1 MTKHLVTDAFLDFID
16 AHRTFDTLPPEV
28 AELTRT
34 LLFDAVSN
42 TLGGTASD
50 KGKIGIQMAQ
60 LMGGV
65 PEATVY
71 ATGQRVS
78 AAVAALANGELQNGL
93 DYDPV
98 PHVPPVLMPAAMA
111 VAEAVGATGKE
122 LLTALAVGGEIAIR
136 LSGVLMR
143 AMHMSLA
150 KTGKTP
156 DVFGNS
162 NEHIIGA
169 AVACGMLYGLDREKM
184 AQCIGIAA
192 GLCTLPICR
201 DWEETMPKSMIKYF
215 PGSWLAHTAV
225 CAAQLAKL
233 GYTANPYTLDAAHG
247 FPAIYCRVDGV
258 WKPEMAIENIGIE
271 WKWLRMG
278 LKPYPACRYLHS
290 NLDCFYQI
298 MDEHHFGPNE
308 IDEIR
313 CYSAAFV
320 AHPDQYSVSN
330 QIDAQFS
337 GPYTL
342 AMAVLG
348 YEPGPAWQSK
358 TALTDPRIREFM
370 PKVKMI
376 TSEKHYEMR
385 KQEPLSWYARVE
397 IDAHGQTYAAE
408 VKYSKG
414 TNLDGYRITM
424 EDLEKR
430 FFNNAQIILPSDKI
444 ERAIAQLK
452 HIEDFDDL
460 APVIANLVL

>member
-1 MTKHLVTDAFLDFID
+1 MAEHLVTDAFLDFID
-16 AHRTFDTLPPEV
+16 THRDFGTIPAEV
-28 AELTRT
+28 VGLTRT

-42 TLGGTASD
+42 TLGGIASD
-50 KGKIGIQMAQ
+50 KGKIGIQMAE

-71 ATGQRVS
+71 ATGQKVS
-78 AAVAALANGELQNGL
+78 AAAAALANGELQNGL

-98 PHVPPVLMPAAMA
+98 PHVPPVLMPAALA
-111 VAEAVGATGKE
+111 VAEAQKSTGKE
-122 LLTALAVGGEIAIR
+122 LITALAVGGEVAIR
-136 LSGVLMR
+136 LSGVLMN

-150 KTGKTP
+150 KTGQTP
-156 DVFGNS
+156 EVFGNS

-169 AVACGMLYGLDREKM
+169 AVACGMLMGLDREQM
-184 AQCIGIAA
+184 AQCIGISAA
-192 GLCTLPICR
+192 LCTLPICR

-225 CAAQLAKL
+225 CSAQFAKL
-233 GYTANPYTLDAAHG
+233 GYTANPYTLDTPHG
-247 FPAIYCRVDGV
+247 FPVIYCRVPGV
-258 WKPEMAIENIGIE
+258 WQPEKVIENIGVE
-271 WKWLRMG
+271 WKWMRMG

-298 MDEHHFGPNE
+298 MNEHHFGPNE

-313 CYSAAFV
+313 CYSATFV

-370 PKVKMI
+370 PKVKML
-376 TSEKHYEMR
+376 TSDKHYEMR
-385 KQEPLSWYARVE
+385 KTNRLSWYAKVE
-397 IDAHGQTYAAE
+397 IDAHGQTYSAE
-408 VKYSKG
+408 VNYSKG
-414 TNLDGYRITM
+414 TNLNGYRVTM

-430 FFNNAQIILPSDKI
+430 FFNNAQIILPTDKI
-444 ERAIAQLK
+444 QRAIEQLK

-460 APVIANLVL
+460 SVVIKNLVL